1 MAQTRNTEV
10 MAPAR
15 FVVARGHR
23 HNDEPRDYLR
33 SFQVVGRD
41 GLAHLAFGSRDVARV
56 FDSLGEAEDIV
67 RRLRRRTTIAAY
79 DYLVEEVSESIGA

>member
-1 MAQTRNTEV
+1 MAGTRNTEV
-10 MAPAR
+10 VPLVR

-33 SFQVVGRD
+33 SVQVVGRD

-67 RRLRRRTTIAAY
+67 RRLRRRSTIAAY
-79 DYLVEEVSESIGA
+79 DYLVEDVSASIGA